1 MKVKERVEALE
12 AGYHQLMSA
21 LKEKVDSKE
30 VDPEKRKAAM
40 ALYRLAQEDSRKIWD
55 ELLELK
61 GLVLVTQ
68 EEADEIALNKSSN
81 KTAGLSPEQRMK

>member
-1 MKVKERVEALE
+1 MKVNERIEALE
-12 AGYHQLMSA
+12 EAYKQLMNA

-55 ELLELK
+55 ELIELK

-68 EEADEIALNKSSN
+68 EEADEIAETRSLNKSV
-81 KTAGLSPEQRMK
+81 GLSPEQRIK

>member
-1 MKVKERVEALE
+1 MKVKDRIKALE
-12 AGYHQLMSA
+12 CAYAQLMDA
-21 LKEKVDSKE
+21 LQEKVNQKE

-61 GLVLVTQ
+61 GLVLMTV
-68 EEADEIALNKSSN
+68 EDADFVSLHKESNSS
-81 KTAGLSPEQRMK
+81 GLSPEQRAKR